1 MGIGP
6 SVPPQIVLSFNG
18 SFAFE
23 CRNDLVQAPG
33 LAAYAKRLCCGESSH
48 CLLSQSYSVDAGIP
62 ACSDSGTGVI
72 VYFRF
77 VPAPAVACP
86 NVFSSF
92 CAVLGFQLPG
102 VLTFAPSSSAC
113 FTLLILVDWLR
124 RAFRAVD
131 CKATVNRRPTILSA
145 ESFRCCCTGCSQN
158 LSILR

>member
-33 LAAYAKRLCCGESSH
+33 LAAYAKRLCCGEPSH

-72 VYFRF
+72 VLFDSFR
-77 VPAPAVACP
+77 PRR
-86 NVFSSF
+86 
-92 CAVLGFQLPG
+92 LL
-102 VLTFAPSSSAC
+102 VLTFSARFALCSGFSS
-113 FTLLILVDWLR
+113 L
-124 RAFRAVD
+124 
-131 CKATVNRRPTILSA
+131 
-145 ESFRCCCTGCSQN
+145 EY
-158 LSILR
+158 